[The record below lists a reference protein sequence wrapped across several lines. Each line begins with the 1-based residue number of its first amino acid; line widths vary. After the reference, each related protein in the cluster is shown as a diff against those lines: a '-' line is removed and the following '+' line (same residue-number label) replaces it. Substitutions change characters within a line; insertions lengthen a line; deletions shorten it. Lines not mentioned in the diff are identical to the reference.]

1 MTFWWIGWNI
11 QLPWLG
17 VGGAGWNNQRL
28 IVAKCDSMSIDV
40 SLCWAL
46 MFAVI
51 IIATLSS

>member
-11 QLPWLG
+11 QLPWLR
-17 VGGAGWNNQRL
+17 VGGAGWKNQRL
-28 IVAKCDSMSIDV
+28 IVAKCDNMSIDV